1 MATIDAAERLLNLV
15 IALSH
20 ARVRMTR
27 MEIRQ
32 SVAGYDPIDQSLSTQ
47 EAAKRDAAF
56 ERMFERDKDDLRRM
70 GVPIRTVTDAAHGDD
85 IGYKIDASDAAMPPI
100 DLTAG
105 ELAVLGLAA
114 EYWQGATL
122 GADARQGLT
131 KVASAAAHH
140 PRVTLPLAARS
151 TASQDAT
158 AALIEAIQ
166 DRQAVTFEYA
176 SATSGTSVRSLQPWR
191 IVLRGGSEYVVGL
204 DTDRGQP
211 RTFRIGRIHGP
222 VRGTGAPGS
231 YEPPADVPVGTW
243 AGVGEAGTAVIAL
256 RAEAGHAIRS
266 RGTHVRSEPDWDVY
280 EVEYVHPDALRD
292 EVLGLAG
299 AARVV
304 EPVDMA
310 QAVAAYAHQ
319 ALEVTDG

>member
-1 MATIDAAERLLNLV
+1 MAAIDASERLLNLV

-27 MEIRQ
+27 TEIRQ
-32 SVAGYDPIDQSLSTQ
+32 TVAGYDAVGPSLSEQ

-85 IGYKIDASDAAMPPI
+85 IGYKIDASDAAMSPI
-100 DLTAG
+100 DLTPG

-122 GADARQGLT
+122 GNDARQGLT

-140 PRVTLPLAARS
+140 PRVSLPLAARS
-151 TASQDAT
+151 TASHDAT

-166 DRQAVTFEYA
+166 ERQAVTFEYA
-176 SATSGTSVRSLQPWR
+176 SATSGTSVRTLQPWR
-191 IVLRGGSEYVVGL
+191 IVLRGGNEYVVGL
-204 DTDRGQP
+204 DVDRGEP
-211 RTFRIGRIHGP
+211 RTFRIGRVHGA
-222 VRGTGAPGS
+222 VRGQGAIRS
-231 YEPPADVPVGTW
+231 YEPPSDVPVGTW
-243 AGVGEAGTAVIAL
+243 AAVGEAGTAVVAL
-256 RAEAGHAIRS
+256 RAEAGHAIRA
-266 RGTHVRSEPDWDVY
+266 RGTHIRSEPDWDVY

-292 EVLGLAG
+292 EVLSLAG

-310 QAVAAYAHQ
+310 QAVAAHAQ
-319 ALEVTDG
+319 RALEVADG